1 MSAEFMLAVLRVER
15 LRLSTIIADI
25 DVLGV
30 GLKAGMISP
39 TQAVE
44 HLQYMGLISPIAE
57 DVVADQKA
65 LVR

>member
-39 TQAVE
+39 AQAVE
-44 HLQYMGLISPIAE
+44 HLHQMGLISPIAE

>member
-1 MSAEFMLAVLRVER
+1 MSA
-15 LRLSTIIADI
+15 IIADI
-25 DVLGV
+25 DALGI

-39 TQAVE
+39 AHAVE
-44 HLQYMGLISPIAE
+44 HLHHMGLISPIAE

>member
-1 MSAEFMLAVLRVER
+1 
-15 LRLSTIIADI
+15 
-25 DVLGV
+25 VLGV

-39 TQAVE
+39 AQAVE
-44 HLQYMGLISPIAE
+44 HLQYVGLISPIAE

>member
-1 MSAEFMLAVLRVER
+1 MSAEFIVAVLRVER

-30 GLKAGMISP
+30 GLKVGMISP
-39 TQAVE
+39 AQAVE
-44 HLQYMGLISPIAE
+44 HLHHMGLISPITDA
-57 DVVADQKA
+57 VAADQKA

>member
-1 MSAEFMLAVLRVER
+1 M
-15 LRLSTIIADI
+15 STIIADI

-30 GLKAGMISP
+30 GLKVGMISP
-39 TQAVE
+39 AQAVE
-44 HLQYMGLISPIAE
+44 HLHHMGLISPIAE

>member
-25 DVLGV
+25 DVLRV

-39 TQAVE
+39 AQAVE

>member
-39 TQAVE
+39 AQAVE
-44 HLQYMGLISPIAE
+44 HLHHMGLISPIAE
-57 DVVADQKA
+57 DVVVDQKA

>member
-39 TQAVE
+39 AQAVE
-44 HLQYMGLISPIAE
+44 HLQYMGLTSPIAE

>member
-30 GLKAGMISP
+30 GLKARMITP
-39 TQAVE
+39 AQAVE
-44 HLQYMGLISPIAE
+44 HLHHMGLISPIA
-57 DVVADQKA
+57 DHVVADQKA

>member
-1 MSAEFMLAVLRVER
+1 MSAEFIVAVLRVER

-25 DVLGV
+25 DALGI

-39 TQAVE
+39 AQAVE

-57 DVVADQKA
+57 EVVADQKA
-65 LVR
+65 LVK

>member
-1 MSAEFMLAVLRVER
+1 MPFG
-15 LRLSTIIADI
+15 I
-25 DVLGV
+25 

-39 TQAVE
+39 AQAVE
-44 HLQYMGLISPIAE
+44 HLHHMGLISPIAE

>member
-39 TQAVE
+39 AQAVE
-44 HLQYMGLISPIAE
+44 HLHHMGLISPITDA
-57 DVVADQKA
+57 VAADQKA

>member
-39 TQAVE
+39 AQAVE
-44 HLQYMGLISPIAE
+44 HLQYMGLISSIAE

>member
-39 TQAVE
+39 AQAVE
-44 HLQYMGLISPIAE
+44 HLQYMGLISLIAE

-65 LVR
+65 LVK

>member
-25 DVLGV
+25 DVIGV

-39 TQAVE
+39 AQAVE
-44 HLQYMGLISPIAE
+44 HLHHMGLISPIAE
-57 DVVADQKA
+57 DAVADQKA

>member
-1 MSAEFMLAVLRVER
+1 MSAEFIVAVLRVER

-25 DVLGV
+25 DALGI

-39 TQAVE
+39 AQAVE
-44 HLQYMGLISPIAE
+44 HLHHMGLISPITDA
-57 DVVADQKA
+57 VAADQKA

>member
-1 MSAEFMLAVLRVER
+1 VSAEFIVAVLRVER
-15 LRLSTIIADI
+15 LRLSTLIADI

-30 GLKAGMISP
+30 GLKVGMLSP
-39 TQAVE
+39 AQAVE
-44 HLQYMGLISPIAE
+44 HLHHMGLISPIAE

>member
-1 MSAEFMLAVLRVER
+1 MSAEFIVAVLRVER

-30 GLKAGMISP
+30 GLKVGMISP
-39 TQAVE
+39 AQAVE
-44 HLQYMGLISPIAE
+44 HLHHMGLISPTAE

>member
-1 MSAEFMLAVLRVER
+1 MRAEFMLAVLRVER

-30 GLKAGMISP
+30 GLKAGLISP
-39 TQAVE
+39 AQAVE

>member
-1 MSAEFMLAVLRVER
+1 MSAEFIVAVLRVER

-30 GLKAGMISP
+30 GLKARMISP
-39 TQAVE
+39 AQAVE
-44 HLQYMGLISPIAE
+44 HLHHMGLISPITDA
-57 DVVADQKA
+57 VAADQKA